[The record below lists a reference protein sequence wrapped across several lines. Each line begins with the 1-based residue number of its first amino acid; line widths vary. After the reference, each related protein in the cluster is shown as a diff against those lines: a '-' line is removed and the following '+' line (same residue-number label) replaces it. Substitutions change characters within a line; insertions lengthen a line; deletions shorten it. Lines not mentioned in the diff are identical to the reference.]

1 MCRKYEHMPYFSVI
15 KQTVFFG
22 NIFSDD
28 ERSFILENLEQITY
42 SADSIVFSQG
52 EIPSFL
58 YIIIDGTVELI
69 QSDVQGKYNS
79 LQKMSVWVVAFL

>member
-1 MCRKYEHMPYFSVI
+1 MPFFSVL

-28 ERSFILENLEQITY
+28 ERSFILDNLEQITY

-79 LQKMSVWVVAFL
+79 LQKMSELVVAFL